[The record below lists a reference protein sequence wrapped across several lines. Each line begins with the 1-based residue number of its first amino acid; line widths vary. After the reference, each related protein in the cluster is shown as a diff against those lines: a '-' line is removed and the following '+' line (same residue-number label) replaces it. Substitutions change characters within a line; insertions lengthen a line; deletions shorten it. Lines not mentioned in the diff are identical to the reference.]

1 MIYKVGDRVVI
12 KKDLKLGAHYPMI
25 ECKSYLSGFV
35 GFCVNEI
42 MLSMAGETATI
53 RDVRKCDPYEFC
65 YFLNECPY
73 IWTDTMFENHE
84 KKCISFKQLL

>member
-12 KKDLKLGAHYPMI
+12 RKDLNLNDYYPMI
-25 ECKSYLSGFV
+25 GCKSSLSEFK
-35 GFCVNEI
+35 GFCINRT
-42 MLSMAGETATI
+42 MLSMAGKTVTI
-53 RDVRKCDPYEFC
+53 GDVHECVPYEFC